1 MTILSTVFLKF
12 QCKKVRIILDCSECN
27 LCKKL
32 IFCACLEPE
41 DPSENNDVEDEFE
54 DDDANDRFEFSESN
68 EKGKSLADMKQ
79 EDFPSF

>member
-1 MTILSTVFLKF
+1 M
-12 QCKKVRIILDCSECN
+12 QKK
-27 LCKKL
+27 
-32 IFCACLEPE
+32 PE
-41 DPSENNDVEDEFE
+41 DPNDNNDIEDEFE